1 MLYRVRVPKSFSL
14 FLLSLIVCSSA
25 LAQERISVRPAATTT
40 PLSIT
45 DSTRERDGLTGPVRR
60 VRTELAKIVV
70 KSGQRVE
77 GERILLETTAYDLK
91 GRRIENAFYPV
102 DEGSVI
108 GKEEYTYDDKGN
120 VTEKILR
127 DDSGAVLGKEVYTY
141 EFDAV
146 GNWTEMTTL
155 IAVVEDGKVSFEPTE
170 VTHRTITYFFG
181 HNTAPD
187 AQPVSASRATSPALD
202 SAGETKASSAPTST
216 KDQTG
221 APQERAA
228 RGTSA
233 SPRAMPNLAYANEGA
248 PWLEPVV
255 PAPRGDDAQKTTDPK
270 VPVRVATEAPALNAA
285 PGRADGKLLL
295 GTPLSLP
302 KPVYPDAARQSRL
315 TGAVAVEVVVDGK
328 GFVIAARAV
337 SGHAQLR
344 GAAVEAARQAVF
356 SPTLVAGQPTNVLG
370 IINYSFTYVK

>member
-1 MLYRVRVPKSFSL
+1 MLHRVRARKSFNL
-14 FLLSLIVCSSA
+14 FLLSLIVCSAA
-25 LAQERISVRPAATTT
+25 LAQERISVRPAATT

-91 GRRIENAFYPV
+91 GRRVENAFYPI

-127 DDSGAVLGKEVYTY
+127 DDSGSLIGKEEYTY

-146 GNWTEMTTL
+146 GNWTKMTTL

-170 VTHRTITYFFG
+170 VTRRTITYFFD
-181 HNTAPD
+181 HNTAP
-187 AQPVSASRATSPALD
+187 ATQPASASRPTPPTLD
-202 SAGETKASSAPTST
+202 SAGETEAAPTST
-216 KDQTG
+216 EDQTG

-228 RGTSA
+228 RGTSV
-233 SPRAMPNLAYANEGA
+233 SSRTMPNLAYANEGA
-248 PWLEPVV
+248 PWLDPVV
-255 PAPRGDDAQKTTDPK
+255 PALRDDNAQRTTDPK
-270 VPVRVATEAPALNAA
+270 VPVRIATDAPALNIA

-328 GFVIAARAV
+328 GNVIAARAV

-344 GAAVEAARQAVF
+344 SAAVEAARQAVF
-356 SPTLVAGQPTNVLG
+356 SPTLVAGQPTNVVG

>member
-1 MLYRVRVPKSFSL
+1 MLHRVRARKSFNL
-14 FLLSLIVCSSA
+14 FLLSLIVCSAA
-25 LAQERISVRPAATTT
+25 LAQERISVRPAATT

-91 GRRIENAFYPV
+91 GRRVENAFYPI

-127 DDSGAVLGKEVYTY
+127 DDSGSVIGKEEYTY

-146 GNWTEMTTL
+146 GNWTKMTTL

-170 VTHRTITYFFG
+170 VTRRTITYFFD
-181 HNTAPD
+181 HNTAP
-187 AQPVSASRATSPALD
+187 ATQPASASRPTPPTLD
-202 SAGETKASSAPTST
+202 SAGETEAAPTST
-216 KDQTG
+216 EDQTG

-228 RGTSA
+228 RGTSV
-233 SPRAMPNLAYANEGA
+233 SSRTMPNLAYANEGA
-248 PWLEPVV
+248 PWLDPVV
-255 PAPRGDDAQKTTDPK
+255 PALRDDNAQRTTDPK
-270 VPVRVATEAPALNAA
+270 VPVRIATDAPALNIA

-328 GFVIAARAV
+328 GNVIAARAV

-344 GAAVEAARQAVF
+344 SAAVEAARQAVF
-356 SPTLVAGQPTNVLG
+356 SPTLVAGQPTNVVG

>member
-1 MLYRVRVPKSFSL
+1 MLHRVRARKSFNL
-14 FLLSLIVCSSA
+14 FLLSLIVCSAA
-25 LAQERISVRPAATTT
+25 LAQERISVRPAATT

-91 GRRIENAFYPV
+91 GRRVENAFYPI

-127 DDSGAVLGKEVYTY
+127 DDSGSVIGKEEYTY

-146 GNWTEMTTL
+146 GNWTKMTTL

-170 VTHRTITYFFG
+170 VTRRTITYFFD
-181 HNTAPD
+181 HNTAP
-187 AQPVSASRATSPALD
+187 ATQPASASRPTPPTLD
-202 SAGETKASSAPTST
+202 SAGETEAAPTST
-216 KDQTG
+216 EDQTG
-221 APQERAA
+221 AP
-228 RGTSA
+228 RGTSV
-233 SPRAMPNLAYANEGA
+233 SSRTMPNLAYANEGA
-248 PWLEPVV
+248 PWLDPVV
-255 PAPRGDDAQKTTDPK
+255 PALRDDNAQRTTDPK
-270 VPVRVATEAPALNAA
+270 VPVRIATDAPALNIA

-328 GFVIAARAV
+328 GNVIAARAV

-344 GAAVEAARQAVF
+344 SAAVEAARQAVF
-356 SPTLVAGQPTNVLG
+356 SPTLVAGQPTNVVG

>member
-1 MLYRVRVPKSFSL
+1 MLHRVRARKSFNL
-14 FLLSLIVCSSA
+14 FLLSLIVCSAA
-25 LAQERISVRPAATTT
+25 LAQERISVRPAATT

-91 GRRIENAFYPV
+91 GRRVENAFYPI

-127 DDSGAVLGKEVYTY
+127 DDSGSVIGKEEYTY

-146 GNWTEMTTL
+146 GNWTKMTTL

-170 VTHRTITYFFG
+170 VTRRTITYFFD
-181 HNTAPD
+181 HNTAP
-187 AQPVSASRATSPALD
+187 ATQPASASRPTPPTLD
-202 SAGETKASSAPTST
+202 SAGETEAAPTST
-216 KDQTG
+216 EDQTG
-221 APQERAA
+221 ALQERAA
-228 RGTSA
+228 RGTSV
-233 SPRAMPNLAYANEGA
+233 SSRTMPNLAYANEGA
-248 PWLEPVV
+248 PWLDPVV
-255 PAPRGDDAQKTTDPK
+255 PALRDDNAQRTTDPK
-270 VPVRVATEAPALNAA
+270 VPVRIATDAPALNIA

-328 GFVIAARAV
+328 GNVIAARAV

-344 GAAVEAARQAVF
+344 SAAVEAARQAVF
-356 SPTLVAGQPTNVLG
+356 SPTLVAGQPTNVVG

>member
-1 MLYRVRVPKSFSL
+1 MLYRVGARKSFSL
-14 FLLSLIVCSSA
+14 FLLSLIVCASA
-25 LAQERISVRPAATTT
+25 LAQERISVQPAATT

-60 VRTELAKIVV
+60 VHTELAKFVV

-91 GRRIENAFYPV
+91 GRRVENAFYPV

-120 VTEKILR
+120 VAEKILR

-170 VTHRTITYFFG
+170 VTHRAITYFFD
-181 HNTAPD
+181 HSTAPN
-187 AQPVSASRATSPALD
+187 AQSASTSQPTTPALD
-202 SAGETKASSAPTST
+202 PTGETEASPTSAE
-216 KDQTG
+216 DQTR

-228 RGTSA
+228 RGA
-233 SPRAMPNLAYANEGA
+233 SVSSRVMPNLAYANEGA
-248 PWLEPVV
+248 PWLEPVI
-255 PAPRGDDAQKTTDPK
+255 PAPRDDNAQKTTDPK
-270 VPVRVATEAPALNAA
+270 VPVRIATEAPALNAA

-302 KPVYPDAARQSRL
+302 KPIYPDAARQSRL

-328 GFVIAARAV
+328 GNVIAARAV

-344 GAAVEAARQAVF
+344 SAAVEAARQAVF
-356 SPTLVAGQPTNVLG
+356 SPTLVAGQPTNVVG

>member
-1 MLYRVRVPKSFSL
+1 MLYRLRAPK
-14 FLLSLIVCSSA
+14 LLSLSFLSLIISSSS
-25 LAQERISVRPAATTT
+25 LAQERISVRPATAT
-40 PLSIT
+40 PISIT

-60 VRTELAKIVV
+60 VRTELAKLVV

-77 GERILLETTAYDLK
+77 GELVLLETTTYDLK
-91 GRRIENAFYPV
+91 GRRIENTFYPI

-108 GKEEYTYDDKGN
+108 GREEYTYDDKGN
-120 VTEKILR
+120 VIEKILR

-141 EFDAV
+141 EFDMM
-146 GNWTEMTTL
+146 GNWTKMTTA
-155 IAVVEDGKVSFEPTE
+155 IAVVDDGKVSLEPTD

-181 HNTAPD
+181 HSTAPD
-187 AQPVSASRATSPALD
+187 AQPASASLSTPPAHD
-202 SAGETKASSAPTST
+202 SAGEVKTKMTPTSAER
-216 KDQTG
+216 QTG

-228 RGTSA
+228 RNA
-233 SPRAMPNLAYANEGA
+233 SEPSRAMPNLAYANEGA
-248 PWLEPVV
+248 PWLESGIQ
-255 PAPRGDDAQKTTDPK
+255 AGRGADAQTATDPK
-270 VPVRVATEAPALNAA
+270 VPVRVATEAPALNIV
-285 PGRADGKLLL
+285 PGRAGGKLLL

-302 KPVYPDAARQSRL
+302 KPVYPDAARQARL

-328 GFVIAARAV
+328 GNVIAARAV

-356 SPTLVAGQPTNVLG
+356 SPTLVAGQPTNVVG